1 MGAKA
6 EPIFLNS
13 SGLIALIHRGD
24 ALHEKAKKCYA
35 SLGRRPRVTTVAVL
49 IECLNFLSRA
59 PLRPLAKA
67 LWEQIQNAVM
77 LGILEIVPLTEELFA
92 EGLKLFLS
100 RPDKEWSLTDCI
112 SFVVMER
119 RGIRQAFTADRHFVQ
134 AGFEALLVKGEG
146 SE

>member
-1 MGAKA
+1 METQA

-24 ALHEKAKKCYA
+24 ALHERAKGCYA
-35 SLGRRPRVTTVAVL
+35 SLGCQKRVTTVAVL

-59 PLRPLAKA
+59 PLRPHVVA

-77 LGILEIVPLTEELFA
+77 MGVLEIVPLNEDLFA
-92 EGLKLFLS
+92 EGLALFLS

-112 SFVVMER
+112 SLVVMEK
-119 RGIRQAFTADRHFVQ
+119 RGIRQAFTADRHFAQ
-134 AGFEALLVKGEG
+134 AGFEALLL
-146 SE
+146 